1 MALRVAA
8 LCVAAA
14 VVCSSIRAIRPEIAL
29 AVALAAGVTAC
40 VLSMDEIGTLVG
52 GLRDMMKS
60 AELQGNDVFL
70 ILRAGGLTLIG
81 EYASQLC
88 RDAGEGALSQRVE
101 FSTRVTLLALSIP
114 LVTEVLNV
122 IGELGV

>member
-14 VVCSSIRAIRPEIAL
+14 VICSSIRVIRPEIAL
-29 AVALAAGVTAC
+29 ATAFAAGITAC
-40 VLSMDEIGTLVG
+40 VLSMDEIEALLG
-52 GLRDMMKS
+52 GLRDMMKN
-60 AELQGNDVFL
+60 AELGESDVSL

-122 IGELGV
+122 VCEMGA